1 MSTETRVPPR
11 RRLMRRRSRRRLTGA
26 VYAEAVMVMGTMI
39 MLFFLIDFVHEGYTK
54 AVVSATETRGAG
66 WSRTME
72 PCQDNVAGPT
82 QQNLEGS
89 WGVGSLTSLTFAMD
103 AVEAVTHQPLLAR
116 YYEELTFKMD
126 QWRYTQSDSVT
137 RPDALGGDARFGH
150 QIVLTCDENIEDME
164 LDGLRFGMWTQLAYE
179 MSGI

>member
-1 MSTETRVPPR
+1 
-11 RRLMRRRSRRRLTGA
+11 
-26 VYAEAVMVMGTMI
+26 
-39 MLFFLIDFVHEGYTK
+39 
-54 AVVSATETRGAG
+54 
-66 WSRTME
+66 
-72 PCQDNVAGPT
+72 
-82 QQNLEGS
+82 
-89 WGVGSLTSLTFAMD
+89 AMD